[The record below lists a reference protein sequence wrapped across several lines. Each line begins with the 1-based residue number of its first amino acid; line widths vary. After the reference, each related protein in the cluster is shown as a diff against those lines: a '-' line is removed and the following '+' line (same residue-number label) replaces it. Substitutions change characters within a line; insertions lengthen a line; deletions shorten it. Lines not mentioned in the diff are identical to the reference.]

1 MAIQSSI
8 NQMLGTTAGVLTA
21 ASHLKKETEL
31 AKAAD
36 ANAAETKALKEQQA
50 AEFKK
55 QQDLQR
61 AEYEGTIANNEAT
74 LNEQDDYV
82 EAELQR
88 RPGYNEDIANSTTD
102 DKLKLLEGYAGG
114 DVLNAKKGVEL
125 ERARIAMET
134 VQGKME
140 ARRQLKFDIEI
151 AKKKLEMLGE
161 QNG

>member
-1 MAIQSSI
+1 MAIQSSV
-8 NQMLGTTAGVLTA
+8 NQMLGTVAGIATA
-21 ASHLKKETEL
+21 AEHLAKQNQTNKQLTENNELNQKELDLQKTEL
-31 AKAAD
+31 
-36 ANAAETKALKEQQA
+36 
-50 AEFKK
+50 
-55 QQDLQR
+55 
-61 AEYEGTIANNEAT
+61 EGTIANNEAT
-74 LNEQDDYV
+74 LNEQDEYV
-82 EAELQR
+82 ESELQR

>member
-1 MAIQSSI
+1 MSFTNQTLSI
-8 NQMLGTTAGVLTA
+8 LGTAAGIATA
-21 ASHLKKETEL
+21 ADHISKQKQTNESLNKSNELKQKELDLQKTEL
-31 AKAAD
+31 
-36 ANAAETKALKEQQA
+36 
-50 AEFKK
+50 
-55 QQDLQR
+55 
-61 AEYEGTIANNEAT
+61 EGTIANNEAT
-74 LNEQDDYV
+74 LNEQDQYV
-82 EAELQR
+82 ESELQR
-88 RPGYNEDIANSTTD
+88 RKGYDELQADSTTD

>member
-1 MAIQSSI
+1 MAIQSSV
-8 NQMLGTTAGVLTA
+8 NQMLGTAAGVLTA
-21 ASHLKKETEL
+21 AEHLSKQNQTNKKLEQNNESLEQNNEL
-31 AKAAD
+31 KR
-36 ANAAETKALKEQQA
+36 KEL
-50 AEFKK
+50 
-55 QQDLQR
+55 DLQK
-61 AEYEGTIANNEAT
+61 AELKGTIANNEAT
-74 LNEQDDYV
+74 LNEQDQYV
-82 EAELQR
+82 ESELQR
-88 RPGYNEDIANSTTD
+88 RNGYDELVADSTTD

>member
-1 MAIQSSI
+1 MAIQSSV
-8 NQMLGTTAGVLTA
+8 NQMLGTVAGIATA
-21 ASHLKKETEL
+21 AEHL
-31 AKAAD
+31 AKQ
-36 ANAAETKALKEQQA
+36 NQTNKQLNESNELKQKEL
-50 AEFKK
+50 
-55 QQDLQR
+55 DLQK
-61 AEYEGTIANNEAT
+61 AELEGTIANNEAT
-74 LNEQDDYV
+74 LNEQDEYV
-82 EAELQR
+82 EPELQR
-88 RPGYNEDIANSTTD
+88 RPGYDENISNSTTD

>member
-1 MAIQSSI
+1 MAIQSSV
-8 NQMLGTTAGVLTA
+8 NGMLGTAAGVLTA
-21 ASHLKKETEL
+21 AEHLARQNKTNENLEKSNELKQKDLDLQKTEL
-31 AKAAD
+31 
-36 ANAAETKALKEQQA
+36 EQ
-50 AEFKK
+50 
-55 QQDLQR
+55 
-61 AEYEGTIANNEAT
+61 TIANNEAT
-74 LNEQDDYV
+74 LNEQDNYV
-82 EAELQR
+82 ETELQR
-88 RPGYNEDIANSTTD
+88 RKGYDDLQADSTTD

-114 DVLNAKKGVEL
+114 DVINAKKGVEL

>member
-1 MAIQSSI
+1 MAIQSSV
-8 NQMLGTTAGVLTA
+8 NSMLGTAAGIATA
-21 ASHLKKETEL
+21 AEHLAKQNKTNENLEKSNELKQKDLDLQKTEL
-31 AKAAD
+31 
-36 ANAAETKALKEQQA
+36 EQ
-50 AEFKK
+50 
-55 QQDLQR
+55 
-61 AEYEGTIANNEAT
+61 TIANNEAT
-74 LNEQDDYV
+74 LNEQDNYV
-82 EAELQR
+82 ETELQR
-88 RPGYNEDIANSTTD
+88 RKGYDDLQADSTTD

-114 DVLNAKKGVEL
+114 DVINAKKGVEL

>member
-1 MAIQSSI
+1 MAIQSSV
-8 NQMLGTTAGVLTA
+8 NQMLGTAAGVLTA
-21 ASHLKKETEL
+21 AEHLAKQNQTNKQLTENNELKQKELDLQKTEL
-31 AKAAD
+31 
-36 ANAAETKALKEQQA
+36 
-50 AEFKK
+50 
-55 QQDLQR
+55 
-61 AEYEGTIANNEAT
+61 EGTIANNEAT
-74 LNEQDDYV
+74 LNEQDEYV
-82 EAELQR
+82 ESELQR

-134 VQGKME
+134 VLGKME